1 MKNILTALVLFA
13 SFSASAQTYV
23 GIKAGPSFGRAKNKL
38 GTKDDFGLGFST
50 GAFIEHGYGKG
61 LLVGAELLFENRITK
76 VPFVHTD
83 NLGNPISAPGKIES
97 IYSAISLPI
106 YVGFKSKLKTVY
118 ICATAGIIP
127 AYMPNTALKYSGFDT
142 ARLNGTYK
150 SSKSYF
156 DISPMVNL
164 GAGVSF
170 KRLQIGLS
178 GRYQQ
183 SIIGITNA
191 GVKTNSIT
199 GFISVGLKL

>member
-50 GAFIEHGYGKG
+50 GAFIEHGYGKV

-97 IYSAISLPI
+97 IYSAISLPV
-106 YVGFKSKLKTVY
+106 YVGFKSKLDLIADLERLVEDKNSNELHDLQPLFERGLWIFGPEFESISFTSNRTL
-118 ICATAGIIP
+118 ATNVKKFFGKAVWENP
-127 AYMPNTALKYSGFDT
+127 A
-142 ARLNGTYK
+142 
-150 SSKSYF
+150 
-156 DISPMVNL
+156 
-164 GAGVSF
+164 
-170 KRLQIGLS
+170 KRPDL
-178 GRYQQ
+178 
-183 SIIGITNA
+183 
-191 GVKTNSIT
+191 
-199 GFISVGLKL
+199 